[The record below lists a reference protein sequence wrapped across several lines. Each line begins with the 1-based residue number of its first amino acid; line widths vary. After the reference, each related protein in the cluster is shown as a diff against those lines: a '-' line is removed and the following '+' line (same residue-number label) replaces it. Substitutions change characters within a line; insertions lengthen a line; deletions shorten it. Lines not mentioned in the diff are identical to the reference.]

1 MTDARLYLAIG
12 LPTVTVLI
20 GIGMNAGYFVALN
33 GRMTRIEERLE
44 SRKLWIDFH
53 GIELTAIPLDPRRM
67 VGEPCVP
74 LGGVGD
80 GLGEQAPDFGRGH
93 TDGDPDA
100 ALTFELVRNGR

>member
-1 MTDARLYLAIG
+1 MRSAGTSSRLSLQLG
-12 LPTVTVLI
+12 SETEF
-20 GIGMNAGYFVALN
+20 IGMRRA
-33 GRMTRIEERLE
+33 ERLE

-80 GLGEQAPDFGRGH
+80 RLGEQAPDFGRGH
-93 TDGDPDA
+93 PDGDPDA